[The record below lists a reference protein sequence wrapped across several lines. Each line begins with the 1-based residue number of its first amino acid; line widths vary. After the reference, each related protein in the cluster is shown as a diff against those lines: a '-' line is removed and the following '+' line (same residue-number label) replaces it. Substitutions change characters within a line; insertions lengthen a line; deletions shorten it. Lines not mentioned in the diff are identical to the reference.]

1 MTIKI
6 LHKNH
11 KIPSKTDHKDP
22 FKLGANKQFSPQ
34 DWALNRSLMVF
45 AAVTVS
51 E

>member
-1 MTIKI
+1 MTIKFF
-6 LHKNH
+6 HKNH

-22 FKLGANKQFSPQ
+22 FKLGANKQFFPQ
-34 DWALNRSLMVF
+34 DWALNRSLMVL